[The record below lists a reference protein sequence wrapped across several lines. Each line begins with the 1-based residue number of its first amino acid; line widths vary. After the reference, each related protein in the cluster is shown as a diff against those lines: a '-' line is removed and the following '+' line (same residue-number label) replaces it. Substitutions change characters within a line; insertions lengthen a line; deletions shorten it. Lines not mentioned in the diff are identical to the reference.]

1 MKHSFFILLLTL
13 PCLYSLACGP
23 FDRLYLPEQYYTF
36 RICGYNMNGLKSP
49 QQDLKQK
56 NQKCIEENCL
66 YWGKITSKDIPIS
79 DIKAVVYD
87 WNYEQLSQLH
97 TCTSNGIYTQY
108 NNAFAHWLIKHND
121 TEVTSYLLLTKKCE
135 MVRNQQAS
143 EWYYPVKG
151 DNESMTLAE
160 ICTQA
165 KKYHPKGF

>member
-87 WNYEQLSQLH
+87 WNYE
-97 TCTSNGIYTQY
+97 
-108 NNAFAHWLIKHND
+108 
-121 TEVTSYLLLTKKCE
+121 
-135 MVRNQQAS
+135 
-143 EWYYPVKG
+143 
-151 DNESMTLAE
+151 
-160 ICTQA
+160 
-165 KKYHPKGF
+165 